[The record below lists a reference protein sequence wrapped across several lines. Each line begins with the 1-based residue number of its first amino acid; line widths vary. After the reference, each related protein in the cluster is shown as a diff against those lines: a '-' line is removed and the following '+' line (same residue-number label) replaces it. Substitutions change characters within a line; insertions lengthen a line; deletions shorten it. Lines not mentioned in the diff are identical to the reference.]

1 MRYNV
6 SEVITMEKTMT
17 LNLRVNPTVKQQAE
31 DVLKQLGIPMA
42 TAIDMYLRQI
52 TLTGGIPFSLSLPKV
67 PAALNAD
74 TMTDDQLHAALQV
87 GINEIQNDDTVD
99 AVSAFAQFRGTAQM
113 KQYDV
118 KISHVALRDMEQIYS
133 YIADRLLE
141 PDTAMGQY
149 NRIAEAIQSLNILP
163 ERCALVES
171 EPERTQG
178 LRQMLVDNYSVFY
191 IVGED
196 TVSVAR
202 VLYSASDLVRRLRRM
217 K

>member
-1 MRYNV
+1 MQAFIDLQRKMRYNV
-6 SEVITMEKTMT
+6 FEVITMEKTMT

-52 TLTGGIPFSLSLPKV
+52 TMTGGIPFPLSLPKV

-99 AVSAFAQFRGTAQM
+99 AVSAFAQ
-113 KQYDV
+113 
-118 KISHVALRDMEQIYS
+118 IYS
-133 YIADRLLE
+133 YIADCLME

>member
-1 MRYNV
+1 
-6 SEVITMEKTMT
+6 
-17 LNLRVNPTVKQQAE
+17 
-31 DVLKQLGIPMA
+31 
-42 TAIDMYLRQI
+42 
-52 TLTGGIPFSLSLPKV
+52 
-67 PAALNAD
+67 
-74 TMTDDQLHAALQV
+74 
-87 GINEIQNDDTVD
+87 
-99 AVSAFAQFRGTAQM
+99 M

-118 KISHVALRDMEQIYS
+118 KISHAALSDMEQIYG
-133 YIADRLLE
+133 YIA
-141 PDTAMGQY
+141 QY

-178 LRQMLVDNYSVFY
+178 LRQMLVDNYLVFY

-196 TVSVAR
+196 AVSVAR

>member
-1 MRYNV
+1 
-6 SEVITMEKTMT
+6 
-17 LNLRVNPTVKQQAE
+17 
-31 DVLKQLGIPMA
+31 
-42 TAIDMYLRQI
+42 
-52 TLTGGIPFSLSLPKV
+52 
-67 PAALNAD
+67 
-74 TMTDDQLHAALQV
+74 
-87 GINEIQNDDTVD
+87 
-99 AVSAFAQFRGTAQM
+99 M

-118 KISHVALRDMEQIYS
+118 KFPMQPSVIWSRFTATLLT
-133 YIADRLLE
+133 ACLE

-196 TVSVAR
+196 AVSVAR

>member
-1 MRYNV
+1 
-6 SEVITMEKTMT
+6 
-17 LNLRVNPTVKQQAE
+17 
-31 DVLKQLGIPMA
+31 
-42 TAIDMYLRQI
+42 
-52 TLTGGIPFSLSLPKV
+52 
-67 PAALNAD
+67 
-74 TMTDDQLHAALQV
+74 
-87 GINEIQNDDTVD
+87 
-99 AVSAFAQFRGTAQM
+99 M

-118 KISHVALRDMEQIYS
+118 KISRAALSDMEQIYS

-178 LRQMLVDNYSVFY
+178 LRQMLDA
-191 IVGED
+191 
-196 TVSVAR
+196 VSVAR

>member
-1 MRYNV
+1 
-6 SEVITMEKTMT
+6 
-17 LNLRVNPTVKQQAE
+17 
-31 DVLKQLGIPMA
+31 
-42 TAIDMYLRQI
+42 
-52 TLTGGIPFSLSLPKV
+52 
-67 PAALNAD
+67 
-74 TMTDDQLHAALQV
+74 
-87 GINEIQNDDTVD
+87 
-99 AVSAFAQFRGTAQM
+99 M

-118 KISHVALRDMEQIYS
+118 KISHAALSDMEQIYS

-163 ERCALVES
+163 ERCALLES

-217 K
+217 KRSQLSKNVGQYLLQILPHVFLISSSSALTLPGWRFPSPAGIWAGGCSRTLACCNSPAP

>member
-1 MRYNV
+1 
-6 SEVITMEKTMT
+6 
-17 LNLRVNPTVKQQAE
+17 
-31 DVLKQLGIPMA
+31 
-42 TAIDMYLRQI
+42 
-52 TLTGGIPFSLSLPKV
+52 
-67 PAALNAD
+67 
-74 TMTDDQLHAALQV
+74 
-87 GINEIQNDDTVD
+87 
-99 AVSAFAQFRGTAQM
+99 M

-118 KISHVALRDMEQIYS
+118 KISHAALSDMEQIYS
-133 YIADRLLE
+133 YIADRLPE

-178 LRQMLVDNYSVFY
+178 LRQMLVDNYSVLC
-191 IVGED
+191 IVGEN

-202 VLYSASDLVRRLRRM
+202 VLYNASDLVRRLRRM

>member
-1 MRYNV
+1 
-6 SEVITMEKTMT
+6 
-17 LNLRVNPTVKQQAE
+17 
-31 DVLKQLGIPMA
+31 
-42 TAIDMYLRQI
+42 
-52 TLTGGIPFSLSLPKV
+52 
-67 PAALNAD
+67 
-74 TMTDDQLHAALQV
+74 
-87 GINEIQNDDTVD
+87 
-99 AVSAFAQFRGTAQM
+99 M

-118 KISHVALRDMEQIYS
+118 KISHAALSDMEQIYS
-133 YIADRLLE
+133 YITDRLLE

-163 ERCALVES
+163 ER
-171 EPERTQG
+171 TQG

-191 IVGED
+191 IVSED

>member
-1 MRYNV
+1 
-6 SEVITMEKTMT
+6 
-17 LNLRVNPTVKQQAE
+17 
-31 DVLKQLGIPMA
+31 
-42 TAIDMYLRQI
+42 
-52 TLTGGIPFSLSLPKV
+52 
-67 PAALNAD
+67 
-74 TMTDDQLHAALQV
+74 
-87 GINEIQNDDTVD
+87 
-99 AVSAFAQFRGTAQM
+99 M

-133 YIADRLLE
+133 YIADCLME
-141 PDTAMGQY
+141 PDTAMGQH

>member
-1 MRYNV
+1 MRKFENND
-6 SEVITMEKTMT
+6 TT

-42 TAIDMYLRQI
+42 TAIDMYLR
-52 TLTGGIPFSLSLPKV
+52 TGGIPFSLSLPKA
-67 PAALNAD
+67 PAALNTD
-74 TMTDDQLHAALQV
+74 TMTDDQLHAAL
-87 GINEIQNDDTVD
+87 
-99 AVSAFAQFRGTAQM
+99 S
-113 KQYDV
+113 
-118 KISHVALRDMEQIYS
+118 DMEQIYS

-191 IVGED
+191 IVSED
-196 TVSVAR
+196 AVSVAR

>member
-1 MRYNV
+1 
-6 SEVITMEKTMT
+6 MEKTMT

-52 TLTGGIPFSLSLPKV
+52 TLTGGIPFSLSLPKA
-67 PAALNAD
+67 PAVLNAD
-74 TMTDDQLHAALQV
+74 TMTDDQLHAALQ
-87 GINEIQNDDTVD
+87 
-99 AVSAFAQFRGTAQM
+99 
-113 KQYDV
+113 YDV
-118 KISHVALRDMEQIYS
+118 KISHAALSDMEQIHS

-196 TVSVAR
+196 AVSVAR